1 MLDKVLN
8 KPLTINY
15 KIAFVSRVKTVR
27 LFGKELKLS
36 ANLARNWSGKVQR
49 IKLLPL
55 PPNKIVKY
63 FKDKYIP
70 NIFRIF
76 NEVPNFICIYNAHEN
91 LTTKAVHKIY
101 EEKFIFNHAE
111 MEKTRAKLK
120 KSTEMTAVNF
130 RYKKP
135 PINT

>member
-1 MLDKVLN
+1 MLDRVLN
-8 KPLTINY
+8 TPLTINHNT
-15 KIAFVSRVKTVR
+15 AFAWRVKTVH
-27 LFGKELKLS
+27 LLGKELKLS
-36 ANLARNWSGKVQR
+36 AYLARNSSGKVQK
-49 IKLLPL
+49 IKPLPL

-76 NEVPNFICIYNAHEN
+76 NQVSNFICIYNAYEN
-91 LTTKAVHKIY
+91 LTSKAVRKIY

-120 KSTEMTAVNF
+120 QNTEPMTTVHF
-130 RYKKP
+130 R
-135 PINT
+135 